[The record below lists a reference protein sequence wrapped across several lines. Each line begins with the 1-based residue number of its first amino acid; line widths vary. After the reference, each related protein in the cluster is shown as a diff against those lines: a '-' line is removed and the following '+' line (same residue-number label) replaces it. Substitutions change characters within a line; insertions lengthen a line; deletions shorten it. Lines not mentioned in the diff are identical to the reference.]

1 MMGRVSLVDMALIA
15 FAVAL
20 LPAPAFVKAAV
31 VASAV
36 GML

>member
-1 MMGRVSLVDMALIA
+1 MYARTGLVEMALIA

-36 GML
+36 ALL